1 MASMTPTLTIASA
14 LAGLNIALLAALL
27 TVWWRNYREFGTPLT
42 LGLVAF
48 AVVLVVENVVAIGFF
63 LSSAMLYAADAS
75 AQTAVLL
82 MRALQFV
89 ALAFLTYVTMR

>member
-1 MASMTPTLTIASA
+1 MTPTLTIASA
-14 LAGLNIALLAALL
+14 LSGLNIVLLAALL
-27 TVWWRNYREFGTPLT
+27 VVWGRNYRQFRTPLT

-48 AVVLVVENVVAIGFF
+48 ASVLAVENVVAIGFF
-63 LSSAMLYAADAS
+63 FSSDMLYAASAS
-75 AQTAVLL
+75 AQTAVLA

>member
-14 LAGLNIALLAALL
+14 LSGLNIVLLAALL
-27 TVWWRNYREFGTPLT
+27 VVWGRNYRQFRTPLT

-48 AVVLVVENVVAIGFF
+48 ASVLAVENVIAIGFF
-63 LSSAMLYAADAS
+63 FSSDMLYAASAS
-75 AQTAVLL
+75 AQTAVLA